1 MLRKILTKAV
11 TTTYLPKNPYPG
23 EMLPIERLRLYQW
36 VRHCSPKVVLEVGSG
51 VGGSTF
57 YISEAI
63 REHGGV
69 LHTCDPLRRPPE
81 HFLKRF
87 ENTLCYHPLR
97 SDELISWMRHNGIAP
112 DFIFFDGPEIPELAL
127 DDIQSLEE
135 WIEPGCCFAMHDW
148 EQAGG
153 ANRKI
158 VSVKAK
164 LIRPDMENSS
174 DWVQEQLLSGHQ
186 KNAWWTKG
194 SFDSVGL
201 CLYRFRPKRVATNK
215 AA

>member
-1 MLRKILTKAV
+1 
-11 TTTYLPKNPYPG
+11 
-23 EMLPIERLRLYQW
+23 
-36 VRHCSPKVVLEVGSG
+36 
-51 VGGSTF
+51 
-57 YISEAI
+57 
-63 REHGGV
+63 
-69 LHTCDPLRRPPE
+69 
-81 HFLKRF
+81 
-87 ENTLCYHPLR
+87 
-97 SDELISWMRHNGIAP
+97 
-112 DFIFFDGPEIPELAL
+112 
-127 DDIQSLEE
+127 
-135 WIEPGCCFAMHDW
+135 MHDW

-164 LIRPDMENSS
+164 LIRPYMENSS

>member
-11 TTTYLPKNPYPG
+11 TTTYLPPNPYPG

-36 VRHCSPKVVLEVGSG
+36 VRHFAPKVVLEVGSG

-81 HFLKRF
+81 NFLKRF

-97 SDELISWMRHNGIAP
+97 SDELIAWMRHNGIVP

-127 DDIQSLEE
+127 NDIRSLEE
-135 WIEPGCCFAMHDW
+135 WIEPGCFFAMHDW

-158 VSVKAK
+158 VSIKAK
-164 LIRPDMENSS
+164 MIRPHIENSS
-174 DWVQEQLLSGHQ
+174 DWKQEQLLSGHQ

-201 CLYRFRPKRVATNK
+201 CLYRYCPKRFAGSN